1 MYIPASLDRVNK
13 KKNAAVFLKNAVYRM
28 GGTVE
33 ILAVL
38 AVWILIFSK
47 RAVLGGLT
55 REEILTYILVGNL
68 IGAATNHLL
77 RRIVV
82 HDISR
87 DNLSLL
93 MNSPASYLAKII
105 IRGFGRNILPFILS
119 VAFQIFLFYFF
130 IDDFKINSD
139 PYYLSVIAIMLVLAF
154 LSELLILYFL
164 HFFVFWSVES
174 AETYNFIL
182 RLKSIL
188 AGSYFP
194 LVIWPAIVNISLVMP
209 FAYSCFVPAELYLKK
224 TGLETGLRGI
234 CVQMIW
240 IMVLYIILKIV
251 WTRKTHRQNIRPK
264 EISIE

>member
-1 MYIPASLDRVNK
+1 
-13 KKNAAVFLKNAVYRM
+13 
-28 GGTVE
+28 
-33 ILAVL
+33 
-38 AVWILIFSK
+38 
-47 RAVLGGLT
+47 
-55 REEILTYILVGNL
+55 
-68 IGAATNHLL
+68 
-77 RRIVV
+77 
-82 HDISR
+82 
-87 DNLSLL
+87 

-119 VAFQIFLFYFF
+119 VAFQIFLLYFF

-139 PYYLSVIAIMLVLAF
+139 PYYLSVIAVMLVLAF

-194 LVIWPAIVNISLVMP
+194 LVIWPAIVNISLVLP

-224 TGLETGLRGI
+224 IGPGIGLRGI
-234 CVQMIW
+234 CVQAIW
-240 IMVLYIILKIV
+240 IMILYIILKIV
-251 WTRKTHRQNIRPK
+251 WIRKTDRHNIRPK